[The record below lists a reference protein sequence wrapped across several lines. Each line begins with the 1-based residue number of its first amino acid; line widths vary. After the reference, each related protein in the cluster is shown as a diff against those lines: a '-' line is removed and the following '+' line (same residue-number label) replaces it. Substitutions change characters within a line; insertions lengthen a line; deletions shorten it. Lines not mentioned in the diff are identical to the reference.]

1 MSVDV
6 KVKQRANGSIQEDET
21 MSSLD
26 DTMTSQSTNSEEGDL
41 PKVIGRVNMRFWEG
55 QQSSS
60 ASAVSLSLF
69 LPSSRFFY

>member
-6 KVKQRANGSIQEDET
+6 KVKQRDTSSIVEDET

-60 ASAVSLSLF
+60 ASTVSLFLF
-69 LPSSRFFY
+69 LPSSNIFD